1 MVKTRQR
8 SKRWK
13 PQIAAYQVNT
23 YINTAAVPENTI
35 QHKNEG
41 YQIWRDIFKA
51 HSWRSWGVNSMFA
64 DYIISLMIFTPPPR
78 LFLTCP
84 SNLQRPTNQPKTVFN
99 GMLVASKKGPP
110 CASSHWLVPYPR
122 GPLNHNL
129 LFQSLTSLVCRG
141 HWDCPAFGG
150 SQPFAPLNFC
160 LANRHSCWFLPA
172 ASACT
177 TYCGSTIMNHPQFV
191 VYHCVQ
197 APAWEGWFNI
207 LLKSLMLG
215 DGLWFC
221 DSHDPVVVG

>member
-1 MVKTRQR
+1 MKDTK
-8 SKRWK
+8 SGE
-13 PQIAAYQVNT
+13 T
-23 YINTAAVPENTI
+23 YSRPILGGLGVSTLCLLTI
-35 QHKNEG
+35 
-41 YQIWRDIFKA
+41 
-51 HSWRSWGVNSMFA
+51 
-64 DYIISLMIFTPPPR
+64 
-78 LFLTCP
+78 LFLWWFLPLPPVYSLHARQTC
-84 SNLQRPTNQPKTVFN
+84 SDQPTNQKPFLMVCWSQAKRV
-99 GMLVASKKGPP
+99 PP

-177 TYCGSTIMNHPQFV
+177 TYCGSTIMNHPQFA

-221 DSHDPVVVG
+221 GSHDPLVVG

>member
-1 MVKTRQR
+1 
-8 SKRWK
+8 
-13 PQIAAYQVNT
+13 
-23 YINTAAVPENTI
+23 
-35 QHKNEG
+35 
-41 YQIWRDIFKA
+41 
-51 HSWRSWGVNSMFA
+51 MFA
-64 DYIISLMIFTPPPR
+64 DYIISLMIFTPPPVYSLHAR
-78 LFLTCP
+78 QTC
-84 SNLQRPTNQPKTVFN
+84 SDQPTNQKPFLMVCWSQAKRV
-99 GMLVASKKGPP
+99 PP

-177 TYCGSTIMNHPQFV
+177 TYCGSTIMNHPQFA

-197 APAWEGWFNI
+197 APAWEG
-207 LLKSLMLG
+207 
-215 DGLWFC
+215 
-221 DSHDPVVVG
+221 